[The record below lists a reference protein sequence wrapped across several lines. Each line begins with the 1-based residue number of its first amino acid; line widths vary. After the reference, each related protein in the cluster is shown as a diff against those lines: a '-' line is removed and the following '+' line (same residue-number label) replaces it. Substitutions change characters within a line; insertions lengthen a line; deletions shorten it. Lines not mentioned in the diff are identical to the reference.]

1 MPPHS
6 TIDGAAAAEELLRRE
21 LQRRIAEQRLELPM
35 LPQTA
40 TDVLSLCN
48 DTSCDTARLAVLI
61 QRDQALAAHTLH
73 ISNSAVYAP
82 REPIVSLQQAIG
94 RLGFKTMCDIAVAVA
109 MRSKVFVLKGHDER
123 LRAMWLHSAMSGT
136 WAKEVA
142 RACRRNVEGAFLCG
156 LLHDIGQPVV
166 LQALLEVADGAE
178 LAPGLIDTLSREF
191 HCEVGA
197 LVLERWKLPA
207 WMVASVRCHHDPETA
222 GEHVEFARTTMLADL
237 LAHASVHPDAEADA
251 VLKTHPVLADMGLY
265 EDETEEL
272 FARREFVLR
281 AADAFR

>member
-1 MPPHS
+1 MPSP
-6 TIDGAAAAEELLRRE
+6 TIDRSASAEALLRQQLVERVS
-21 LQRRIAEQRLELPM
+21 QRRLELPM

-48 DTSCDTARLAVLI
+48 DSSCDTARLSSLI

-73 ISNSAVYAP
+73 IANSAAYAP

-109 MRSKVFVLKGHDER
+109 MRSKVFVLKGHEER

-136 WAKEVA
+136 WAKEIA

-166 LQALLEVADGAE
+166 LQTLLELSGSERLEGE
-178 LAPGLIDTLSREF
+178 LVDRLLREF

-197 LVLERWKLPA
+197 LVLESWKLPD

-237 LAHASVHPDAEADA
+237 LAHASVHPDREADE
-251 VLKTHPVLADMGLY
+251 VLRTHPVLADLGLY
-265 EDETEEL
+265 EDETEAL